1 MKTDKE
7 LRYEM
12 LVAKNYGVEQA
23 KNGYQFVQDADTT
36 TPAEEPTSVD
46 GIYLKYADGHRE
58 IFTGTNSK
66 DNVAYIG
73 VALNGQR
80 FCVSL
85 KQADEAELLPEGKE
99 ATKWHDSI
107 YKKRECDA
115 IYDFESE
122 ANTDQLCKDNPEL
135 RDVIGGDFI
144 PALGIL
150 VIMARNRELI
160 NYALEYVGG
169 DLLTDSLYWSSTEIS
184 TNIAWD
190 VYFSYGSISTGY
202 KYYGSAVRAVAAF

>member
-12 LVAKNYGVEQA
+12 LVAKNYDVEQA
-23 KNGYQFVQDADTT
+23 KNCYQFVQDADAT
-36 TPAEEPTSVD
+36 TPDEEPISVD

-58 IFTGTNSK
+58 IFTGKNSK
-66 DNVAYIG
+66 ENVAYIG

-85 KQADEAELLPEGKE
+85 KQTDEVELLPEGKE

-115 IYDFESE
+115 ICDFESK
-122 ANTDQLCKDNPEL
+122 ANTDQLCKDNPKL

-150 VIMARNRELI
+150 VIMARNSELI
-160 NYALEYVGG
+160 NHALEYVGG
-169 DLLTDSLYWSSTEIS
+169 DLLTDSWYWSSTEGS
-184 TNIAWD
+184 TYNAWF
-190 VYFSYGSISTGY
+190 VYFSNGFINGNSKGIGY
-202 KYYGSAVRAVAAF
+202 AVRAVATF